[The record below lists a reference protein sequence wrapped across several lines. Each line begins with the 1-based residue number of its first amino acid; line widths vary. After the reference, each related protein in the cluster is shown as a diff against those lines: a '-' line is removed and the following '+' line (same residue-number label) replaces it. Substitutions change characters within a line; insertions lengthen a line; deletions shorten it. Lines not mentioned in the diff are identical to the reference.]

1 MTGIFQWLL
10 TNPIFLIPILLLVA
24 VLLFA
29 ILKRLI
35 KMAVIVAIASI
46 LYLLLVEYFGGGP

>member
-1 MTGIFQWLL
+1 MTGIVQWLL

-35 KMAVIVAIASI
+35 KIAVIVAIASI

>member
-1 MTGIFQWLL
+1 MTGIVQWLL

>member
-1 MTGIFQWLL
+1 MTGIVQWLL

-24 VLLFA
+24 ILLFA

-46 LYLLLVEYFGGGP
+46 LYLVLVEYFGAGP